1 MLTGI
6 PWRTAWKYRD
16 RGYRHLFWDSGAILA
31 NLLALAEAA
40 ALPARLLLGFV
51 DRASTG

>member
-16 RGYRHLFWDSGAILA
+16 RGCRHLFWDSGAIVA